1 MTKNRRLMTHT
12 KGVLYLIPS
21 FLFPGTTQ
29 MMSPHLIET
38 TGRITHYFVENLRTA
53 RRFLRALDGSKD
65 IDACHFSWLT
75 VTEPADVAL
84 LGRWLESGL
93 EVGVISEAGYPCIA
107 DPGEVL
113 VREAQRLGARVIPL
127 VGPNA
132 MLMALAASGLNGEA
146 FAFAGYVPREAAARV
161 KALKEL
167 EKRARQRGETQILME
182 TPYRNNQLLG
192 DMLRH
197 LDPATELCV
206 AADITAPT
214 EYIRTLRIG
223 DWKGQ
228 LPDLHKRPAVFLLGA
243 P

>member
-1 MTKNRRLMTHT
+1 MTHT
-12 KGVLYLIPS
+12 KGALYLIPS
-21 FLFPGTTQ
+21 FLFPGTVQ
-29 MMSPHLIET
+29 MMSPHLIEI

-65 IDACHFSWLT
+65 IDACHFSVVN